1 MSALGLLYPRK
12 RTYGGIDRGSTVGL
26 FSATADRCDGGIA
39 SNAKRREMRAD
50 GVGNVGR
57 RNVCVVFLRHAIDP
71 GRLIEDARLVA

>member
-1 MSALGLLYPRK
+1 
-12 RTYGGIDRGSTVGL
+12 
-26 FSATADRCDGGIA
+26 
-39 SNAKRREMRAD
+39 MRAD

>member
-1 MSALGLLYPRK
+1 MVQLL
-12 RTYGGIDRGSTVGL
+12 V
-26 FSATADRCDGGIA
+26 ATADRCDGGVA
-39 SNAKRREMRAD
+39 GDTERREMRAD